1 MNLYEKIV
9 GFFKSSKNTNDN
21 AETSLEELRVVD
33 LREIAKSRGLKGY
46 TQLKK
51 ADLVTLISQTS

>member
-9 GFFKSSKNTNDN
+9 GFFKSSKKSETN
-21 AETSLEELRVVD
+21 LEELRVVD

-46 TQLKK
+46 THLKK
-51 ADLVTLISQTS
+51 ADLVSLLS

>member
-9 GFFKSSKNTNDN
+9 GFFKSSKSTSANT
-21 AETSLEELRVVD
+21 ETSLEELRVVD

-46 TQLKK
+46 THLKK

>member
-9 GFFKSSKNTNDN
+9 GFFKSNKNKKSETN
-21 AETSLEELRVVD
+21 LEELRVVD

-46 TQLKK
+46 THLKK
-51 ADLVTLISQTS
+51 ADLVSLLS